1 MMYRGGNY
9 PEAEGMFNVLATN
22 GRTDSYKQQG
32 FRGLA
37 FMTLLRRDGE
47 AARKNAEAVTNE
59 YYKPL
64 MTTVIKWADVFSGK
78 ADAVDKL
85 DKFDLLGMYS
95 DRFDGRKFKRG
106 LSIRG
111 FIPGSPLPGTEPPLK
126 PNDIVVRVGKRHLNA
141 WASVENLRKE
151 EITPGKTPLLVRRGD
166 KTFEVYVD
174 FAAARKAL
182 AEEISNKKET
192 TQ

>member
-1 MMYRGGNY
+1 MYRGGNY

-22 GRTDSYKQQG
+22 GRTDINKQQG

-47 AARKNAEAVTNE
+47 GARKNAEAVTNE

-111 FIPGSPLPGTEPPLK
+111 FIPGPRCPG
-126 PNDIVVRVGKRHLNA
+126 PN
-141 WASVENLRKE
+141 
-151 EITPGKTPLLVRRGD
+151 RR
-166 KTFEVYVD
+166 
-174 FAAARKAL
+174 
-182 AEEISNKKET
+182 
-192 TQ
+192 